1 MNRSVLRRHG
11 GVVSLAAVLLAPHFA
26 FAADE
31 GPRLRTLER
40 DLNRA
45 ITQRDVPRVTALL
58 ADDWLLVSGAGKV
71 KTKADMLAEIAL
83 PELEFQEIDTRDV
96 MVRVWGDTAVI
107 TGTLHQ
113 RYRLRGQQSEV
124 TLRYSD
130 TWTRI
135 GDSWRQVSGH
145 STRLPD

>member
-1 MNRSVLRRHG
+1 MLRSVLLRHG
-11 GVVSLAAVLLAPHFA
+11 GVLSLAAALLIAQPA
-26 FAADE
+26 RGADE
-31 GPRLRTLER
+31 GPRLRSLER

-45 ITQRDVPRVTALL
+45 IAQRDTRRVSDLL
-58 ADDWLLVSGAGKV
+58 ADDWILVSGAGKI
-71 KTKADMLAEIAL
+71 KTKTDVLADMTR
-83 PELEFQEIDTRDV
+83 PELEFQAIDTRDV

-107 TGTLHQ
+107 TGTVHQ
-113 RYRLRGQQSEV
+113 RYRLRGKQTDV

-130 TWTRI
+130 TWTRS